1 MTKLEITAKLMASE
15 IATLAPEKLQE
26 YISDNL
32 KEFAADAV
40 NSLSFHTEAPDKKVL
55 IEYGLLFSFKK
66 LQFVYSPNKTTLNDN
81 RDQERENAQDKKD

>member
-1 MTKLEITAKLMASE
+1 MRKWRLKRYPLLSKNNSLTQTKFIFTMTKLEITAKLMASE

-40 NSLSFHTEAPDKKVL
+40 NSLVLQTEKHTEK
-55 IEYGLLFSFKK
+55 
-66 LQFVYSPNKTTLNDN
+66 
-81 RDQERENAQDKKD
+81 